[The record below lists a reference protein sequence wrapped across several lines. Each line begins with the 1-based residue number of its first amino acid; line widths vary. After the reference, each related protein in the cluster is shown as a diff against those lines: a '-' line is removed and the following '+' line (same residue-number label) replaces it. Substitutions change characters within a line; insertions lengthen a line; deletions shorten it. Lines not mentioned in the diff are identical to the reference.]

1 VDLRSA
7 GYAAGDA
14 ENLDEEAIL
23 TSQAAVANLF
33 GEGAIYH
40 SEPFAAA
47 TEISGFVKLTVWLEM
62 DVPDTDLEVNLY
74 EILPNGGSVA
84 LTGSTMRAR
93 YRESLREE
101 KLVPIG
107 KPEKYV
113 FDNLRFSRDGS
124 RRGAGCGWWCRA

>member
-1 VDLRSA
+1 
-7 GYAAGDA
+7 
-14 ENLDEEAIL
+14 
-23 TSQAAVANLF
+23 
-33 GEGAIYH
+33 
-40 SEPFAAA
+40 
-47 TEISGFVKLTVWLEM
+47 M

-74 EILPNGGSVA
+74 EILPKGVSVA

-113 FDNLRFSRDGS
+113 FDNFTFFSRRIAQGS
-124 RRGAGCGWWCRA
+124 RLRLVVQSLNSAGGEKNDNSGGGGGEGGGGEWETAAR